1 MLLWQVSHKPL
12 WDLGRATR
20 LTRERKSAGTHPTAL
35 LHPLGAWLLLR
46 MRPPSPFVYAK
57 LSLMDEE

>member
-46 MRPPSPFVYAK
+46 MRPLLP
-57 LSLMDEE
+57 LSTLN